1 MQDEKEHS
9 EYRKGVIYAL
19 SGYIMWGFFPI
30 YWKAFK
36 NISSYE
42 ILAERVV
49 WAFVFMIAMIAV
61 RGGWQSFVAESKEL
75 LSDRKQAWILAAAGV
90 FVTLN
95 WLGFIVAVNIGKTIQ
110 TSLGYYINPLVS
122 IMFGVY
128 YFKERLNIWTKISVV
143 LAATGVLIM
152 ALKVGEIPW
161 ISLFLAGSFGIYGL
175 LKKQVKVSVVTGL
188 TLETLVATPV
198 CLAYIVYLYNNGVSG
213 WQLSDNFSLF
223 LIVISGVV
231 TATPLLAFNAGA
243 KRLPLNIVGFLQ
255 YVCPTISLLI
265 GVFIFG
271 ETFTADHLLAFG
283 FIWVALLIFSISQTK
298 TFNKLIERFVSGD
311 KQAL

>member
-1 MQDEKEHS
+1 MQDLDKAAA

-19 SGYIMWGFFPI
+19 AGYTMWGFFPI
-30 YWKAFK
+30 YWRAFK

-49 WAFVFMIAMIAV
+49 WAFAFMIVMIV
-61 RGGWQSFVAESKEL
+61 ISGGWRSFAEESKAL
-75 LSDRKQAWILAAAGV
+75 LADKKQALILAIAGI

-122 IMFGVY
+122 ILFGVY
-128 YFKERLNIWTKISVV
+128 YFKERLNIWTKISFV
-143 LAATGVLIM
+143 LASIGVLTM
-152 ALKVGEIPW
+152 AVLVGEIPW
-161 ISLFLAGSFGIYGL
+161 VSLFLAGTFGMYGL

-198 CLAYIVYLYNNGVSG
+198 CLGYIMYLYSQGTSG
-213 WQLSDNFSLF
+213 WQVSDNFSLF
-223 LIVISGVV
+223 LLAISGAV

-255 YVCPTISLLI
+255 YVCPTISLII
-265 GVFIFG
+265 GIFVFN
-271 ETFTADHLLAFG
+271 EEFTDRHFLAFA
-283 FIWVALLIFSISQTK
+283 FIWLALLIFSLSQTK
-298 TFNKLIERFVSGD
+298 FFNRFVERFAGSR
-311 KQAL
+311 